1 MTQYERLLTEIKDHL
16 FTYYS
21 SGNHDDGWDEADASE
36 SAHMILQAV
45 EQYHSLPTVARWR
58 ATD

>member
-1 MTQYERLLTEIKDHL
+1 MTQYERLLTEIKDYL

-21 SGNHDDGWDEADASE
+21 SGSRDDGWDEADANE
-36 SAHMILQAV
+36 SARMIV
-45 EQYHSLPTVARWR
+45 EIVKKFESIPTVAKWR

>member
-21 SGNHDDGWDEADASE
+21 SGSHGDGWDEADASE
-36 SAHMILQAV
+36 SAHEIV
-45 EQYHSLPTVARWR
+45 EIVKKFESIPTVAKWR

>member
-21 SGNHDDGWDEADASE
+21 SGSNDDGWDEADANE
-36 SAHMILQAV
+36 SAHMIV
-45 EQYHSLPTVARWR
+45 EIVKKFESIPTVAKWR